1 MATLRVPSFIL
12 PILLITLSSL
22 SYNAYIMG
30 ARHLLE
36 TPLPEIPKPKLPE
49 LPPLPKVELPQKP
62 ELPELPKPELP
73 KIPELP
79 KPELPKIPELP
90 KVPELPAVPHLPDPP
105 KPTLP
110 KDFPVIPTHS
120 TTDP

>member
-1 MATLRVPSFIL
+1 MANLLIPSFIL
-12 PILLITLSSL
+12 PVLLIILSSF
-22 SYNAYIMG
+22 SYTVNLVG
-30 ARHLLE
+30 ARQLFE
-36 TPLPEIPKPKLPE
+36 TPLPEIPKPKLPDH
-49 LPPLPKVELPQKP
+49 PPLPKVELPPKP

-73 KIPELP
+73 KIPEVP
-79 KPELPKIPELP
+79 KPELP
-90 KVPELPAVPHLPDPP
+90 KVPELPAVPHLPDLP